1 MTFSMVELSI
11 ELLHRRRAEALDS
24 SYLQGDLKSTMHLTP
39 SLFPLS
45 DRLLKAALC
54 FVILR
59 PIESGAKYSMHRK
72 AAVDL

>member
-39 SLFPLS
+39 SQFPLS
-45 DRLLKAALC
+45 DRLIKTALC
-54 FVILR
+54 FVVLGLR
-59 PIESGAKYSMHRK
+59 ERGESGAK
-72 AAVDL
+72 